1 VVLWLLLTLL
11 FITGHAQSSNATL
24 NGTITDPS
32 GAVVPGAELVLT
44 NSATNAEA
52 KFTSNDRGE
61 FTFRNLTPGTYDLKV
76 NKSGFQAYVQKGII
90 LTINQI
96 GQVNVQLKV
105 GGASETVTV
114 VGDASAIN
122 FENATLQGGVAPETL
137 NNLPIVVGGAPRSSV
152 SLAVLLPGVSTG
164 ASGNAFDARI
174 NGGLQS
180 GDEAVLDGVSMQ
192 QGYMN
197 QSGMVSLQGDF
208 QMSPD
213 MVSEVK
219 VITSNYE
226 PQYGSS
232 TSGQLQVVT
241 KSGGSEYHGAAFE
254 YHRNRVLNARQWNA
268 SSRPFNIQ
276 NNFGANIGGPV
287 RIPWLYKS
295 AGTHKTFF
303 YFNWEAFRTAG
314 GASVPTFTIPSAKAR
329 VGDFTDWKDANGQL
343 IPVYDPT
350 TTRANPAYNPNIAA
364 SATNQP
370 LLRDQVSCN
379 GVLNVICPARIQN
392 SIAAAYLRFM
402 PATNRPGSN
411 SQFGNWSEQGNL
423 TAWSKNTCNSNK
435 S

>member
-1 VVLWLLLTLL
+1 MLRSKRPLTWFRL
-11 FITGHAQSSNATL
+11 ITAQLGFLAIFVASAFAQSSNATL
-24 NGTITDPS
+24 NGTVADPS
-32 GAVVPGAELVLT
+32 GAVVPGADLILT
-44 NSATNAEA
+44 NTATNAEA

-76 NKSGFQAYVQKGII
+76 TKDGFQAYVQKGII

-96 GQVNVQLKV
+96 AQANVQLKV
-105 GGASETVTV
+105 GGASDTVTV
-114 VGDASAIN
+114 IGDASAIN

-164 ASGNAFDARI
+164 SSGNAFDARI

-219 VITSNYE
+219 IITSNYE

-241 KSGGSEYHGAAFE
+241 KSGSSQYHGAAFE

-268 SSRPFNIQ
+268 TSRPFNIQ

-287 RIPWLYKS
+287 WLPKKLFGPLGYDRNAS
-295 AGTHKTFF
+295 NKTFF
-303 YFNWEAFRTAG
+303 YFNWEAFRAAG

-329 VGDFTDWKDANGQL
+329 IGDFTDWKDANGNL

-350 TTRANPAYNPNIAA
+350 TTRANPAYNAALPA

-370 LLRDQVSCN
+370 LLRTQVSCN
-379 GVLNVICPARIQN
+379 DVIAKTEWLSLSTSRCCAR
-392 SIAAAYLRFM
+392 RFR
-402 PATNRPGSN
+402 AT
-411 SQFGNWSEQGNL
+411 
-423 TAWSKNTCNSNK
+423 AC
-435 S
+435 